1 MNKFRSIVLV
11 LLALMGL
18 ISLSAASEGKR
29 PKLIVGIVVDQM
41 KWDYLQ
47 RYSDK
52 WQGGFQ
58 RLLSAGFSYDNTYLC
73 YVPTVTGV
81 GHASIFTGTT
91 PAIHGIA
98 GNDFRIL

>member
-18 ISLSAASEGKR
+18 TSVSAASEGKR

-41 KWDYLQ
+41 RWDYLQ

-58 RLLSAGFSYDNTYLC
+58 RLLSDGFS
-73 YVPTVTGV
+73 
-81 GHASIFTGTT
+81 
-91 PAIHGIA
+91 
-98 GNDFRIL
+98 

>member
-1 MNKFRSIVLV
+1 MNKFRSFVLV

-18 ISLSAASEGKR
+18 TSVSAATEGKR

-52 WQGGFQ
+52 W
-58 RLLSAGFSYDNTYLC
+58 
-73 YVPTVTGV
+73 
-81 GHASIFTGTT
+81 
-91 PAIHGIA
+91 
-98 GNDFRIL
+98 

>member
-1 MNKFRSIVLV
+1 MVQNYFRNLSILHFGMNMFRNIVLV

-52 WQGGFQ
+52 W
-58 RLLSAGFSYDNTYLC
+58 
-73 YVPTVTGV
+73 
-81 GHASIFTGTT
+81 
-91 PAIHGIA
+91 
-98 GNDFRIL
+98 

>member
-58 RLLSAGFSYDNTYLC
+58 RLLSGGFSYDNTYLC